1 MLVTGQKVLQKLRN
15 NSELCLRFSSDFWRL
30 PNLQN
35 IEKIALKTKV
45 TANDVLIL
53 GIRYIQKLNLDCHC
67 PQIWIHSG
75 LSKNIILSFFFAKFI
90 IYSILDTFT
99 VVVVLTQTFASYVTG
114 LFFCMWSC
122 EILFTSLCTR
132 SLLFASLWSLLFAK
146 YRITLWSLTLWVP
159 TDLLVQKCRVTH
171 GRPQLTF

>member
-45 TANDVLIL
+45 TANDVFVL

-75 LSKNIILSFFFAKFI
+75 LSKNIILRFFFTKFI
-90 IYSILDTFT
+90 IYGILDTFT
-99 VVVVLTQTFASYVTG
+99 VVVVLTQTFASYVTR
-114 LFFCMWSC
+114 LFF
-122 EILFTSLCTR
+122 LCGR
-132 SLLFASLWSLLFAK
+132 ARFYLQAFAL
-146 YRITLWSLTLWVP
+146 
-159 TDLLVQKCRVTH
+159 
-171 GRPQLTF
+171 GRYFLQVFGRYFLQNIV

>member
-75 LSKNIILSFFFAKFI
+75 LSKNIIMSFFLQNLSYTVYWTLLLLSSYWPKLLQVMLQDYFFACGRARF
-90 IYSILDTFT
+90 YL
-99 VVVVLTQTFASYVTG
+99 QAFA
-114 LFFCMWSC
+114 L
-122 EILFTSLCTR
+122 
-132 SLLFASLWSLLFAK
+132 
-146 YRITLWSLTLWVP
+146 
-159 TDLLVQKCRVTH
+159 
-171 GRPQLTF
+171 GRYFLQVFGRYFLQNIV

>member
-75 LSKNIILSFFFAKFI
+75 LSKNTILSFFFAKSI
-90 IYSILDTFT
+90 IYGKMDTCT
-99 VVVVLTQTFASYVTG
+99 VVVVLTQTFASCVRAAESWKVECHHYRV
-114 LFFCMWSC
+114 L
-122 EILFTSLCTR
+122 
-132 SLLFASLWSLLFAK
+132 SLLGERTCLRKFLPPHCFGVVLLGK
-146 YRITLWSLTLWVP
+146 
-159 TDLLVQKCRVTH
+159 
-171 GRPQLTF
+171 